1 MKKILPLILSAAF
14 ILSLAACGDN
24 TGENI
29 NATDNDS
36 SNRLESA
43 QEVTL
48 DEIRETLA
56 ENEAK
61 AVNTYVGNIY
71 TLSGFVR
78 DITTEYCILQYEE
91 VPQFEMQVY
100 LPEDEL
106 LNIGKGE
113 LITIVGEI
121 SGFSEPDE
129 FFLRSAEMKNAQYVG
144 NTTEITGEIIDFD
157 SWNGNNYCRVSTAD
171 ITDVVMSDVAVYLP
185 NDMLNELNEG
195 DQITAK
201 GVVTE
206 LEAIVG
212 NNGEIPP
219 YLMEDAELVD

>member
-1 MKKILPLILSAAF
+1 MKKILPLILAAALA
-14 ILSLAACGDN
+14 LSLAACGDK
-24 TGENI
+24 TGENT
-29 NATDNDS
+29 NAIDNDS
-36 SNRLESA
+36 SINLESA
-43 QEVTL
+43 QETTL
-48 DEIRETLA
+48 DEIRETLV

-61 AVNTYVGNIY
+61 ALDTYVGNIY

-100 LPEDEL
+100 LPENEL
-106 LNIGKGE
+106 INIVKGE
-113 LITIVGEI
+113 LITVVGEI
-121 SGFSEPDE
+121 SSFSEPDE
-129 FFLRSAEMKNAQYVG
+129 FFVRSAEMKNAQYVG

-157 SWNGNNYCRVSTAD
+157 SWDGNDYCRVSTAD
-171 ITDVVMSDVAVYLP
+171 ITNVVMSDVAVYLP
-185 NDMLNELNEG
+185 DDVMNELNEG
-195 DQITAK
+195 DEITAR

-219 YLMEDAELVD
+219 YLMKNAELVE